1 MRKDNYVR
9 IRCGTDMGSIA
20 RKDDGFDGT
29 GLDGIEKLWSAVVD
43 VEACCVGAW
52 VRGCVCRRKQTARG
66 MGLNADAN
74 NRREE
79 EKKRGV
85 QARAAF

>member
-52 VRGCVCRRKQTARG
+52 LRVQEE
-66 MGLNADAN
+66 ADGEGDGA
-74 NRREE
+74 EC
-79 EKKRGV
+79 
-85 QARAAF
+85 